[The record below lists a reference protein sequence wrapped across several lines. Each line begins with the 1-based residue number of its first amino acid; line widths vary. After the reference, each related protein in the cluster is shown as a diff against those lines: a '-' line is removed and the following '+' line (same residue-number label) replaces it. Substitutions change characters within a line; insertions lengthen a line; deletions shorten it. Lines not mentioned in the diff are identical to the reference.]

1 MKPSQTS
8 GHPEHSGEKKN
19 APRLMVV
26 DDDRLVLATLVNGLK
41 HRGYQVNGYSSG
53 KDAVAAYRLDPA
65 DLVILDMRMPDMTGS
80 ETARAMLAHL
90 HRPILMLSAYDDT
103 DIVKEAVALGVAGYL
118 VKPVEVNQLIPT
130 VEATLARFAEIT
142 ALMTNTEH
150 LREGLEQN
158 RVISTA
164 VGILME
170 RAGLGQDQAFER
182 LRHLARDRRR
192 SLREIAYEIVQ
203 AMSLVNTALSPRNE
217 A

>member
-1 MKPSQTS
+1 MKSAQPPSISETH
-8 GHPEHSGEKKN
+8 GGKKR
-19 APRLMVV
+19 PVRLMVV

-41 HRGYQVNGYSSG
+41 NRGYEASGYTTG
-53 KDAVAAYRLDPA
+53 NDALVAYRLDQP
-65 DLVILDMRMPDMTGS
+65 DLVILDMRMPDMPGT
-80 ETARAMLAHL
+80 ETARAMLAHQ
-90 HRPILMLSAYDDT
+90 HRPILMLSAYDDRE
-103 DIVKEAVALGVAGYL
+103 IVKEAVSLGVAGYL

-130 VEATLARFAEIT
+130 IEATLARFSEIA

-150 LREGLEQN
+150 LREGMEQN

-192 SLREIAYEIVQ
+192 NLRDIAFEIVQ
-203 AMSLVNTALSPRNE
+203 AMAIVNTATSPRID